1 MLEYIVE
8 KHAKQKVNTKSLK
21 NNLGVIVSF
30 TICILMTSISKA
42 NIWFKKFIELF
53 TKLSIV
59 FKISFIFKEIEIP
72 SIKPRSPPIVQII
85 IEWIKKICFI
95 FLF

>member
-42 NIWFKKFIELF
+42 NI
-53 TKLSIV
+53 
-59 FKISFIFKEIEIP
+59 
-72 SIKPRSPPIVQII
+72 
-85 IEWIKKICFI
+85 
-95 FLF
+95 